1 MIPETLSI
9 ETKTNSNKVTP
20 FIYKNF
26 LFDFYP
32 TDVVNI

>member
-9 ETKTNSNKVTP
+9 ESINKPQVTS

-26 LFDFYP
+26 LFDF
-32 TDVVNI
+32 IQLIW